1 MVWTGAFFLLLL
13 ILFISFC
20 CRRFL
25 HRTRQPNE
33 PPLDHGSIPWLG
45 YAFEF
50 GKDAAKFIS
59 KMKEKHG
66 DIFTIQVA
74 GKFITILLDPHSYDA
89 VVWAPSSHLDFGKY
103 ARMLMDRMFDV
114 RLPPT
119 GVTEEKTLLTSHFQS
134 SNLTILTKSMFHNL
148 NIILLNDRWLPDTE
162 WKDQGLFEF
171 VYGVMLR
178 AGYLTL
184 FGTESEP
191 DTATCSAVRD
201 LERSKEIYHEFRK
214 LDQLLM
220 KSARNT
226 LSPGEK
232 EEAALVKSRLQ
243 QLLSMKSHKGKCCK
257 SSWFEYYQQHLE
269 EIEATEDMQS
279 RALVLQLWAT
289 QGNAGPATFWLVL
302 YLLKHPEA
310 MAAVQGE
317 FQRIFP
323 RNRQEKRHIE
333 EMNQDLLDK
342 MIILDNVLSETL
354 RLTAAPFISR
364 EVLTDMSLK
373 LADGQ
378 QYQLRRGDRL
388 CLFPFVSPQMDPEVH
403 QQPQVFQYNRFLK
416 SDGTAKTEF
425 YKNGRRLK
433 YYNLPWGAGSNVC
446 VGKKHAINSI
456 KQFVCLLL
464 FYFDFELKNPAEEIP
479 EFDRTRYG
487 FGLLQ
492 PERDIIFRY
501 RRKA

>member
-1 MVWTGAFFLLLL
+1 MVWAGVFSLLLL
-13 ILFISFC
+13 ILCIGFC
-20 CRRFL
+20 YYRFL

-33 PPLDHGSIPWLG
+33 PPLDRGSIPWLG
-45 YAFEF
+45 YALEF
-50 GKDAAKFIS
+50 GKDAAKFLS
-59 KMKEKHG
+59 DMKEKHG

-74 GKFITILLDPHSYDA
+74 GKFITVLLDPHSYDA
-89 VVWAPSSHLDFGKY
+89 VFWAPSNQLDFGKY

-114 RLPPT
+114 RLPPS
-119 GVTEEKTLLTSHFQS
+119 GGNEEKTLLALHFQG
-134 SNLTILTKSMFHNL
+134 SNLTKLTRSMFHNL
-148 NIILLNDRWLPDTE
+148 STILLKDRRLPNTE
-162 WKDQGLFEF
+162 WTDQGLFDF
-171 VYGVMLR
+171 IYGVMLR

-184 FGTESEP
+184 FGTESEQYTSTYSP
-191 DTATCSAVRD
+191 MRD
-201 LERSKEIYHEFRK
+201 LKHSEDVYKEFRK
-214 LDQLLM
+214 LDWLLM
-220 KSARNT
+220 KAARNT
-226 LSPGEK
+226 LSTGEK
-232 EEAALVKSRLQ
+232 EEASLVKNRLQ
-243 QLLSMKSHKGKCCK
+243 KLISIKSHKGKCCK

-269 EIEATEDMQS
+269 EIQATEDMQS

-310 MAAVQGE
+310 MAAVQAE
-317 FQRIFP
+317 FESIFQR
-323 RNRQEKRHIE
+323 NLQEKRHIE

-342 MIILDNVLSETL
+342 MIILDNVLNETL

-364 EVLTDMSLK
+364 EVLTDMTLK
-373 LADGQ
+373 LADGH

-403 QQPQVFQYNRFLK
+403 QQPEVFQHNRFLNA
-416 SDGTAKTEF
+416 DGTEKTEF
-425 YKNGRRLK
+425 YKKGKRLK

-446 VGKKHAINSI
+446 VGKKHAVNSI

-464 FYFDFELKNPAEEIP
+464 FYFDFELKTPAEKIP
-479 EFDRTRYG
+479 EFNRTRYG

-492 PERDIIFRY
+492 PEHDILFRY